1 MARGRR
7 FDMTDWLAR
16 YLLGPASVA
25 HPHRRGRRA
34 NDAEVER
41 ESALRAEFVRVRD
54 AAGRVYLVDRAT
66 ADATGA
72 TRVDDEPGA

>member
-25 HPHRRGRRA
+25 HPRRA
-34 NDAEVER
+34 GRSATEEER
-41 ESALRAEFVRVRD
+41 RRDSALRDEFVRVRD
-54 AAGRVYLVDRAT
+54 ASGRVYLVDRAT
-66 ADATGA
+66 AEATGA
-72 TRVDDEPGA
+72 TPVDDAGRG

>member
-25 HPHRRGRRA
+25 HPRRAGRRA
-34 NDAEVER
+34 NEAEQER
-41 ESALRAEFVRVRD
+41 ESALRSEFVRVRD
-54 AAGRVYLVDRAT
+54 ASGRVYLVDRAT
-66 ADATGA
+66 AEATGA
-72 TRVDDEPGA
+72 TPLDDER